1 MTEASVSPGEDMN
14 STRSEQAVAKPGLAA
29 WKLPPIVTGIA
40 LPIIGGF
47 YAGGP
52 GLGMAV
58 GALAAATIIVLA
70 VRKPPLH
77 PIVPA
82 VAADLRHRV
91 LIVLSSPLDETAL
104 AESILRQ
111 VETEPAAS
119 EILLVAPCRQR
130 FLERWTSDVGP
141 GRERAQR
148 DLVRAVAALA
158 ASGVEARARL
168 GDEDIVQT
176 VEDVLR
182 SYAASEVILARNA
195 AESEDREPAARALGD
210 RLRIPLRTA
219 QISSPGSP
227 SSSCA
232 LTGGRRPSSPASCRR
247 DRYRRRGGQPA
258 RGSVSA

>member
-1 MTEASVSPGEDMN
+1 MN
-14 STRSEQAVAKPGLAA
+14 STRSEQTVAAPGLVA
-29 WKLPPIVTGIA
+29 WKLPLIVAGIA

-47 YAGGP
+47 YVGGP

-82 VAADLRHRV
+82 AATDLRHRV
-91 LIVLSSPLDETAL
+91 LVVLGGPLDETAL
-104 AESILRQ
+104 AESILRHL
-111 VETEPAAS
+111 ETEPSEAAP
-119 EILLVAPCRQR
+119 EIVLVAPCRQR

-148 DLVRAVAALA
+148 DLVHAVAALA
-158 ASGVEARARL
+158 GSGVEATARL
-168 GDEDIVQT
+168 GDENVVQT

-182 SYAASEVILARNA
+182 SFAASEVILAGNA
-195 AESEDREPAARALGD
+195 AEGEETRALRE
-210 RLRIPLRTA
+210 RLRVPLHVA
-219 QISSPGSP
+219 PISNPGSP

-232 LTGGRRPSSPASCRR
+232 RRGGRRPSSPASYRR

>member
-1 MTEASVSPGEDMN
+1 MSSA
-14 STRSEQAVAKPGLAA
+14 RSEQTVAGPALAA
-29 WKLPPIVTGIA
+29 WKLPLIVAGIA

-47 YAGGP
+47 YVGGP

-70 VRKPPLH
+70 VRQPPLH

-82 VAADLRHRV
+82 AVTDLRHRV
-91 LIVLSSPLDETAL
+91 LVILGGPLDETAL
-104 AESILRQ
+104 AEFILRHPG
-111 VETEPAAS
+111 TEPTGAAP
-119 EILLVAPCRQR
+119 EIVLVAPCRQR

-148 DLVRAVAALA
+148 DLVHAVAALA
-158 ASGVEARARL
+158 VSGVEATARL
-168 GDEDIVQT
+168 GDEDVVQT

-182 SYAASEVILARNA
+182 SFAASEVVLAGNA
-195 AESEDREPAARALGD
+195 ADEEETRALGE
-210 RLRIPLRTA
+210 RLRVPLHVA

-232 LTGGRRPSSPASCRR
+232 RRDGRRPSSPMSRR
-247 DRYRRRGGQPA
+247 QARYRRTAGLPA
-258 RGSVSA
+258 RG